1 MYNLCKLQSVLYVT
15 YENKPNWLKM
25 SQIDQN
31 EPKWFENKPNW
42 LKTSQIDQN
51 KLNWLKMS
59 KSDQNEPVIKIS

>member
-1 MYNLCKLQSVLYVT
+1 
-15 YENKPNWLKM
+15 M

-51 KLNWLKMS
+51 KLNWLTMS